1 MQTHRITLQQVKARQ
16 QALRRENRDDEIAVA
31 AGRLDKAKAVERAVR
46 RASEQRW
53 LEMEALLLKSEV
65 LAF

>member
-16 QALRRENRDDEIAVA
+16 QALCREHRDDEIAVA
-31 AGRLDKAKAVERAVR
+31 AGRLAEAKAVERAVR
-46 RASEQRW
+46 RASELRW

>member
-16 QALRRENRDDEIAVA
+16 QALHQERHDDEIALA
-31 AGRLDKAKAVERAVR
+31 AGLLAETKAVERAVR
-46 RASEQRW
+46 RASELRW
-53 LEMEALLLKSEV
+53 LEMEALLLKTEV

>member
-16 QALRRENRDDEIAVA
+16 QALSREHRDDEIAVA
-31 AGRLDKAKAVERAVR
+31 AGRLAEAKAVERAVR
-46 RASEQRW
+46 RASELRW